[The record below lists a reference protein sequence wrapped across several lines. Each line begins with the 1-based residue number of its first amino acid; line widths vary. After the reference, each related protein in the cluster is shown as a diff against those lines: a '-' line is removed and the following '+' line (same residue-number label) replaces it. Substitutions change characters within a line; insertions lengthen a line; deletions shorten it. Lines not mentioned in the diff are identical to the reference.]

1 VEDCFRWVDLT
12 LDVPLLLFLLLHRR
26 DQVHLPYQV
35 GSTHKKAS
43 KLSSHPSLP
52 SKFKRQELIERGR
65 ENSYDAKSPESQSRR
80 LADLLFV
87 LRDYKLAFKVY
98 EELVKDFKGQ
108 QGASK
113 YWESAL
119 VRFLLLAFTL
129 SLKTFEIDR
138 ERESHYSTENAR
150 IMFDP
155 LSLDSI

>member
-1 VEDCFRWVDLT
+1 ME
-12 LDVPLLLFLLLHRR
+12 
-26 DQVHLPYQV
+26 
-35 GSTHKKAS
+35 G
-43 KLSSHPSLP
+43 
-52 SKFKRQELIERGR
+52 

-108 QGASK
+108 QGAQK

-119 VRFLLLAFTL
+119 VRFLLVAFTL
-129 SLKTFEIDR
+129 SLETFEIDR